1 VSSDFAGPAW
11 ENTSEYPSVTSNE
24 FARDLVLVDQLIQQL
39 SELAEMLRPS
49 IDRLVSG
56 QAERPEDQLK
66 NHSDDPIAQLHTFT
80 EFDEQA
86 RTLLANL
93 VTYVD
98 CERSV
103 DGQNAEAVRVH
114 ALLMKRRS
122 RLNSAVMPIR
132 LFLTHAPEE
141 VISRYLQH
149 PRTEGNEFAL
159 RQARQMADTRLTEYE
174 ETMLEQMRP
183 HAIDAWGN
191 LYSQISSTLRCSLE
205 SNNRQMETLGLAEAC
220 GVLREGSE
228 ARRRSAWYGIQA
240 AWKNHEDSCAAILN
254 GLAGWRLEEYQRR
267 TRNNASPIDFL
278 EIPLHN
284 ERISRKTLTAL
295 MTAVEESREIGQR
308 AIRAMAQ
315 GFGKKQLD
323 PWDLMAPAPNYTQAP
338 VHRPFREGLRLVREA
353 FAAIDSDMADFI
365 GTMEKNRW
373 IEGRILPNKQHGAFC
388 THFQKSRTPRVF
400 QTYMG
405 SLADVRI
412 LAHELGHAYHAWATR
427 DLPRLQRAYP
437 MTLAETASIFAETA
451 LADSLLHREHPNSP
465 AGVPFEIAWQ
475 NAEAAT
481 GFLLNI
487 PARFD
492 FEQLFYERRTTSAY
506 VTPQELGELTETAW
520 RKWYGNTLSETERQ
534 YWMTKLH
541 FSMSKSSFYNFPY
554 TFGYLYSLGLY
565 ARRTELGTKFFPMYL
580 ALLRDT
586 GRMTVEE
593 LTLRHFGEDLTR
605 PEFWQR
611 SLKIVNSQVEHFER
625 LLAATTK

>member
-1 VSSDFAGPAW
+1 LSTDTDVRSHSIASDFAGPSW
-11 ENTSEYPSVTSNE
+11 ENTSEYPSITSNE
-24 FARDLVLVDQLIQQL
+24 FARDLVLVDQLIHQL
-39 SELAEMLRPS
+39 SDLATKLRPS
-49 IDRLVSG
+49 VDRQVSG
-56 QAERPEDQLK
+56 RSGVP
-66 NHSDDPIAQLHTFT
+66 DDLIIHLQTHADL
-80 EFDEQA
+80 DEQA

-93 VTYVD
+93 ITYVE
-98 CERSV
+98 CERSI
-103 DGQNAEAVRVH
+103 DGQNAEATRVYSI
-114 ALLMKRRS
+114 LMKRRA
-122 RLNSAVMPIR
+122 RLNNAVMPIR
-132 LFLTHAPEE
+132 LFLTHASEE

-149 PRTEGNEFAL
+149 PRTECNEFAL
-159 RQARQMADTRLTEYE
+159 RQARRLANTRLSENE

-183 HAIDAWGN
+183 HSIDAWGN
-191 LYSQISSTLRCSLE
+191 LYSQISGTLRCTLE
-205 SNNRQMETLGLAEAC
+205 GVDRNIETVGLAEAV
-220 GVLREGSE
+220 GVLRDGS
-228 ARRRSAWYGIQA
+228 ARRRRSAWYGIQA
-240 AWKNHEDSCAAILN
+240 AWKIHEDSCAAILN

-267 TRNNASPIDFL
+267 SGNQSPEIDFL

-284 ERISRKTLTAL
+284 ERISQKTLTAM

-308 AIRAMAQ
+308 AMRAMAR
-315 GFGKKQLD
+315 GFGKQQMD
-323 PWDLMAPAPNYTQAP
+323 PWDLMAPAPNQAQTP
-338 VHRPFREGLRLVREA
+338 EHRSFREGLRLVREA
-353 FAAIDSDMADFI
+353 FGAIDSHMADFV

-373 IEGRILPNKQHGAFC
+373 IEGRILPNKRQGAFC

-427 DLPRLQRAYP
+427 DLPRLQRLYP

-451 LADSLLHREHPNSP
+451 LADSLLNLTTN
-465 AGVPFEIAWQ
+465 GVQYEIAWQ

-492 FEQLFYERRTTSAY
+492 FEKLFYERRSTASY
-506 VTPQELGELTETAW
+506 VTPHELGELTETAW
-520 RKWYGNTLSETERQ
+520 RKWYGNSLSETERQ

-541 FSMSKSSFYNFPY
+541 FSMSRFSFYNFPY

-565 ARRTELGTKFFPMYL
+565 ARRAEFGPKFFPMYN

-605 PEFWQR
+605 PEFWQKG
-611 SLKIVNSQVEHFER
+611 LKIVNSQVEQFEC
-625 LLAATTK
+625 LLASTTK